1 MNRNG
6 LPQWL
11 LVLLTLVGLVVLGPP
26 VLGLLAGL
34 IGLTI
39 GLAAIA
45 LKLGVIAFLIFAVVS
60 VFRALFGSSKPR
72 GLPVRTPSSLESLDL
87 ERQARQDEEMRA
99 LDAELARMQ
108 AAQK

>member
-45 LKLGVIAFLIFAVVS
+45 LKLGVIAFVIFAIVS
-60 VFRALFGSSKPR
+60 VFRALFGGRTPR
-72 GLPVRTPSSLESLDL
+72 GLPVRTSSLESLDL

-108 AAQK
+108 GAQK

>member
-1 MNRNG
+1 
-6 LPQWL
+6 
-11 LVLLTLVGLVVLGPP
+11 
-26 VLGLLAGL
+26 L

-60 VFRALFGSSKPR
+60 VFRALFGNKPR
-72 GLPVRTPSSLESLDL
+72 GLPVRTPSPLESLEH

-99 LDAELARMQ
+99 LDAELARTL
-108 AAQK
+108 ASQK